1 MALDFK
7 GRAAA
12 NAWKEEADTLSN
24 QAEAVMRGVE
34 AALNEI
40 NAASRGGMV
49 DELMING
56 SQMVEATS
64 KMVGAFANLVSAVDT
79 ILDLL
84 SSALGVASDLV
95 LGNRGKMGR

>member
-12 NAWKEEADTLSN
+12 QAWKSEAEDLSN
-24 QAEAVMRGVE
+24 QANVIMKGVQ
-34 AALNEI
+34 AALDEI

-49 DELMING
+49 DELMVNG

-64 KMVGAFANLVSAVDT
+64 KMVSAFSNLVTAVDT
-79 ILDLL
+79 IMDLL
-84 SSALGVASDLV
+84 SNALNVATDIV